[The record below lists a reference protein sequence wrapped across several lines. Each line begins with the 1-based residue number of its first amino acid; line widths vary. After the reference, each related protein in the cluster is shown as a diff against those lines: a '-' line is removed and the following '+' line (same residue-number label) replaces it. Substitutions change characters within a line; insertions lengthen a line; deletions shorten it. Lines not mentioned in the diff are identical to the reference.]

1 MMGEAALVSFIEEV
15 LGKNASEIN
24 QLNQYNI
31 TISAQQYKK
40 WLNKNASRFIGYLI
54 GNEGLEAEV
63 EIDVNFP

>member
-31 TISAQQYKK
+31 TIS
-40 WLNKNASRFIGYLI
+40 LNSIKNG
-54 GNEGLEAEV
+54 
-63 EIDVNFP
+63 